1 MRVIAAIALVS
12 WIAAQPC
19 RGAAYQIIDLG
30 TLGGDQSSASDV
42 NNLAQVV
49 GFADLP
55 DGTHHAFLYSG
66 GPLQDLGTLGGAYS
80 SASAINDNG
89 QIAGTA
95 WNSDKQNRAFRYS
108 GGPLQDLGTLAS
120 GAGNHRLPSSQGS
133 AINSLGQVVGT
144 SHVDDVTYHP
154 FFYDA
159 GPMQDL
165 APAGPSANVARA
177 INTSGQIAGSTP
189 SAGWIYDG
197 TFHDLGSLGGGGTQA
212 LGMNEAGVV
221 VGYSYLSD
229 QVTYRG
235 FIYSGGPLMPL
246 GTLGGSGSQALDI
259 NALGQVVG
267 GSHIALGSDVFHG
280 FLYSDGVMTDL
291 NDLVDPALG
300 WEILKGTA
308 INDHGQI
315 VGWGIIDGNTHAYL
329 MTPVPEPS
337 SLFLVTLGLV
347 SFVGWALRTKRRAPI

>member
-1 MRVIAAIALVS
+1 MS
-12 WIAAQPC
+12 WIGAQPC
-19 RGAAYQIIDLG
+19 QGAAYQIIDLG
-30 TLGGDQSSASDV
+30 TLGGDESSASDV
-42 NNLAQVV
+42 NNLGQVV

-80 SASAINDNG
+80 SASAINDSG
-89 QIAGTA
+89 QISGTA

-120 GAGNHRLPSSQGS
+120 GPGNHRLPSSQGN

-144 SHVDDVTYHP
+144 SNVDDVTNHL
-154 FFYDA
+154 FSYDA

-165 APAGPSANVARA
+165 APSGPSVNIARA
-177 INTSGQIAGSTP
+177 INTSGQIAGSTL
-189 SAGWIYDG
+189 SAGWIFDG
-197 TFHDLGSLGGGGTQA
+197 TFHDLGSLGGGRTQA

-221 VGYSYLSD
+221 VGDSYLPD

-235 FIYSGGPLMPL
+235 FIYSGGPLVPL

-267 GSHIALGSDVFHG
+267 GAHIAIGSDVFHG
-280 FLYSDGVMTDL
+280 FLYSGGVMTDL
-291 NDLVDPALG
+291 NALVDPALG

-315 VGWGIIDGNTHAYL
+315 VGWGIINGHTHAYL
-329 MTPVPEPS
+329 MTPVPETN
-337 SLFLVTLGLV
+337 SLLLAGFGLV
-347 SFVGWALRTKRRAPI
+347 GLVGWARRTKR